1 MENVQKIGIIG
12 AGKVGSSLGAY
23 FINHGIAVTGYF
35 DSVVAHSKFAAERT
49 KTRCYETLSSI
60 LAENEVIMITV
71 PDDFIHSVWDQ
82 CRLFPVA
89 GKCFFHC
96 SGALSSDVFSWRFH
110 AGVHVGSLHPVCA
123 VSSCESGDVF
133 SGKFFVLEGDETGLK
148 MLKSLMMTTGN
159 DYRVIAPEEKTKY
172 HAAAVAS
179 SNLVCAV
186 ASMAED
192 WMKECGFDA
201 QVAHEM
207 LVPLMLGNVEHI
219 AKDGAVN
226 ALTGPVERGDADT
239 VERHLA
245 ALQDDDRE
253 IYRLLSLRLV
263 RIARQKHPDKDFTNL
278 LNVLKK

>member
-1 MENVQKIGIIG
+1 MQ
-12 AGKVGSSLGAY
+12 
-23 FINHGIAVTGYF
+23 
-35 DSVVAHSKFAAERT
+35 D
-49 KTRCYETLSSI
+49 
-60 LAENEVIMITV
+60 
-71 PDDFIHSVWDQ
+71 
-82 CRLFPVA
+82 
-89 GKCFFHC
+89 
-96 SGALSSDVFSWRFH
+96 
-110 AGVHVGSLHPVCA
+110 
-123 VSSCESGDVF
+123 
-133 SGKFFVLEGDETGLK
+133 
-148 MLKSLMMTTGN
+148 
-159 DYRVIAPEEKTKY
+159 
-172 HAAAVAS
+172 
-179 SNLVCAV
+179 
-186 ASMAED
+186 
-192 WMKECGFDA
+192 CGFDA